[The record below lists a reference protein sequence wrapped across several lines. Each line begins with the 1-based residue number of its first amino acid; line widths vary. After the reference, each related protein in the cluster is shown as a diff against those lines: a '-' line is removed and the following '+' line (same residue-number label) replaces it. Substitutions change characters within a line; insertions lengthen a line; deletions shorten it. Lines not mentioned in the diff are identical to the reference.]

1 MLTRLGVLRGPRN
14 GCDVPCPQH
23 HTMGVIMLNQLSS
36 SARRSFAVLGMLI
49 SIGVFSITLANPVTA
64 QASPSADS
72 VSVADSTSPDGV
84 IGWD

>member
-1 MLTRLGVLRGPRN
+1 
-14 GCDVPCPQH
+14 
-23 HTMGVIMLNQLSS
+23 MGVIMLNQLSS